1 MLHSCNFVR
10 RCSRVTGVERSNGSK
25 MRREEKTRK
34 EKKRQEKT
42 RRRRR
47 RNTLL
52 NRIQKWVSV
61 GLCVVGGLAA
71 AAAAA
76 DDQSSIG
83 NVSVQIGLCVWVT
96 LKCVC
101 IKCGEADK
109 CVCLEGR

>member
-1 MLHSCNFVR
+1 M
-10 RCSRVTGVERSNGSK
+10 TGVERSNGSK

-47 RNTLL
+47 NTLL

-61 GLCVVGGLAA
+61 VLCVVGVL

-96 LKCVC
+96 LKCVR

>member
-1 MLHSCNFVR
+1 M
-10 RCSRVTGVERSNGSK
+10 TGVERSNGSK

-71 AAAAA
+71 AAAA